1 VANLLAK
8 LRQIEG
14 SASPSSSYEINEF
27 NEIASSTQFVESGVN
42 EKTSSTHI
50 SQLEEG
56 AGHKPASPSSSY
68 EINEFNER
76 TCSTAISDSDP
87 YEKTSSTQK
96 TEQGNTDL
104 FGQAHDDDE
113 KTGSDDSAKNAS
125 GTFFSKPSNESN
137 PSGTFFSQISQFRNL
152 EEEKLELPTLTA
164 WDLLRADFHH
174 LLDNGLNPEDTRG
187 SITVVSDGPT
197 GMVIG
202 CNLRD
207 AKELASHCRA
217 LKEKHPNP
225 LEIRIS
231 AQHDQTMHLR
241 SRHTLAMAQAR
252 SGVGLSVKA

>member
-8 LRQIEG
+8 LRQQQ
-14 SASPSSSYEINEF
+14 ASVLPVEVTKVTKLTKEP
-27 NEIASSTQFVESGVN
+27 SSTQFVESGVN

-56 AGHKPASPSSSY
+56 AGQKPASPSSSY
-68 EINEFNER
+68 EINEINER
-76 TCSTAISDSDP
+76 TSSTVFSDSDP

-96 TEQGNTDL
+96 NEQGNTDL
-104 FGQAHDDDE
+104 FGQVHDDDK

-137 PSGTFFSQISQFRNL
+137 PSGTFFSQISQIRNL
-152 EEEKLELPTLTA
+152 EEEKSEPEPLTA
-164 WDLLRADFHH
+164 WSLLRADFHN
-174 LLDNGLNPEDTRG
+174 LLDNGLDPADARG
-187 SITVVSDGPT
+187 SITVIADGPT

-207 AKELASHCRA
+207 AKELAAHCRM
-217 LKEKHPNP
+217 LKEKFPDP

-231 AQHDQTMHLR
+231 AQHEMTMHLR
-241 SRHTLAMAQAR
+241 SRHTLAMAQAQ
-252 SGVGLSVKA
+252 SGVGLPVKA